1 MEINAV
7 KGTVANQDKIIVLI
21 MLRSNSANP
30 RANPTPIIDPTKV
43 CVVEIGSPILEHIRT
58 TVAAPKLAANPLD
71 WVIAVNFS
79 PTVFITRTP
88 QIDKPNT
95 MQVPPKPKIHK
106 GVGTSI

>member
-1 MEINAV
+1 MAV

-43 CVVEIGSPILEHIRT
+43 CVVEMGSPILEHIRT

-71 WVIAVNFS
+71 GVISVIFS

-88 QIDKPNT
+88 QTNKPNT
-95 MQVPPKPKIHK
+95 IQIPPKPKIHK
-106 GVGTSI
+106 GIGNCI